1 MQEQKEIFRNIK
13 VLIAPLK
20 GEIEG
25 KRSMVEKKKS
35 VIRTNNLY
43 LEQFDR
49 QISRVVMGSIFAIE
63 GLQESIKEEFYK
75 KQKSFLT
82 KIEIFLAEMEQM
94 MAWRDLKY
102 QELVELNTL
111 SDGASEVVALLEV
124 LVEIEKVILE
134 CQGDL
139 TNQKNFIENLVF
151 NQK

>member
-20 GEIEG
+20 GEVEG
-25 KRSMVEKKKS
+25 KRFMVEKKKS

-82 KIEIFLAEMEQM
+82 KIEIFLAEMVQM
-94 MAWRDLKY
+94 MAWRELKY

>member
-1 MQEQKEIFRNIK
+1 MQEQKEILRNIEI
-13 VLIAPLK
+13 LIAPLK
-20 GEIEG
+20 GEVEG
-25 KRSMVEKKKS
+25 KRSMLEKKKS
-35 VIRTNNLY
+35 VIRTHNLY

-49 QISRVVMGSIFAIE
+49 LISLVVMKPIFSIDR
-63 GLQESIKEEFYK
+63 LQESIKEEFYK

-94 MAWRDLKY
+94 MDWRKDKY
-102 QELVELNTL
+102 QELVELNRL
-111 SDGASEVVALLEV
+111 SDGDSEVVALLEV